1 MTVCLHAIRNR
12 FPIDQLVLYFER
24 KPDEAQRSHVDWGF
38 LFANL
43 YGLDYHFTI
52 SRGILSSQVLR
63 RNRIY
68 GYDPVMFYLDFY
80 IPWVFEGMNIRIG
93 RYISVPDIEAQLAP
107 QNPMFTHSIL
117 YNFDP
122 FTQTGI
128 ITTTQINK
136 NWRIQLGISASN
148 DTAPWSKDA
157 EPAGTLMFQW
167 ISNSNKD
174 SLYFGANSFNDGLFH
189 YNNLQM
195 YVAQY
200 NHKFNDVINTNF
212 EGYYMY
218 QRRVPDLPRS
228 GKFSYAPEW
237 GIVNYTFFRLARNT
251 FLTVRNEYYN
261 DKKGQRTGFPTYYT
275 EHAIGITYWPNSIV
289 TIRPE
294 IRFDHAYQTK
304 AYNNGTRRSQF
315 MAAIDIIF
323 HY

>member
-1 MTVCLHAIRNR
+1 
-12 FPIDQLVLYFER
+12 
-24 KPDEAQRSHVDWGF
+24 
-38 LFANL
+38 
-43 YGLDYHFTI
+43 
-52 SRGILSSQVLR
+52 
-63 RNRIY
+63 
-68 GYDPVMFYLDFY
+68 MFYLDFY
-80 IPWVFEGMNIRIG
+80 IPWIFEGMNIRIG
-93 RYISVPDIEAQLAP
+93 RYISVPDVEAQLAP

-237 GIVNYTFFRLARNT
+237 GIVNLRFFQ
-251 FLTVRNEYYN
+251 VSQKYVS
-261 DKKGQRTGFPTYYT
+261 
-275 EHAIGITYWPNSIV
+275 HC
-289 TIRPE
+289 PE
-294 IRFDHAYQTK
+294 RILQ
-304 AYNNGTRRSQF
+304 
-315 MAAIDIIF
+315 
-323 HY
+323 